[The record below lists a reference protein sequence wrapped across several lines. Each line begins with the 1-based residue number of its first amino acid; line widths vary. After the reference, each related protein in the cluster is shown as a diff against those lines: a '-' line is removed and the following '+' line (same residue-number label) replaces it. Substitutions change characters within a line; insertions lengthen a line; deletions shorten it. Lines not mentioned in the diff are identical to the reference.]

1 MRKLNAT
8 TVQITLPPEV
18 IAGLERI
25 ARASLSDP
33 GEIISRVLTA
43 HVRSSG
49 VTIPAPDRP
58 SQTETRSAPAAAPD
72 QKRKKR
78 YLMRAPE
85 MFQRGLLRVGMRLR
99 LRSYPGH
106 EAFVHDER
114 SVTYRGQVMTYNAWG
129 SLASNRSSI
138 CIYEH
143 AALDDGRLLGDLRSI
158 AE

>member
-1 MRKLNAT
+1 MKKLNAT
-8 TVQITLPPEV
+8 TVQLSLSPEAITAV
-18 IAGLERI
+18 ERI

-33 GEIISRVLTA
+33 AEVIDRIILA
-43 HVRSSG
+43 HVRSIG
-49 VTIPAPDRP
+49 GATAGPEHPTPVEP
-58 SQTETRSAPAAAPD
+58 SPIPAAAPGP
-72 QKRKKR
+72 KSKKR

-114 SVTYRGQVMTYNAWG
+114 SVTYRGQVMTYRAWG
-129 SLASNRSSI
+129 TLASNRVSI

-143 AALDDGRLLGDLRSI
+143 AVLDDGRLLGDLRRI
-158 AE
+158 DI